1 MSRITWQNVA
11 APDFRAA
18 LSGVGQAGD
27 LFGQAASQ
35 FSGAMGDIA
44 ARGRRDASNAAM
56 EAALAYTDV
65 GSWEQAMAEQGL
77 GALGIRPEQATN
89 DLLNF
94 VSGRR
99 DDLSQNA
106 RDDQTLAQNQFT
118 LGRDQYNFGRTQL
131 TNERADQ
138 ALLDTETDEALRLK
152 VLGDVQ
158 GIADGTSTKEEATRA
173 IINGAGDPVMEQMM
187 LQALD
192 TIPDATW
199 QAGSN
204 FEGTG
209 VLDPEIGVIGRT
221 IDTIDSN
228 LVLEQSRN
236 PTLALY
242 TESLQSAQGYAS
254 PMDGMIDRLNA
265 KIDPNDPDSEGMV
278 ERSSGELARIY
289 NDMGKEFPN
298 VPKNMI
304 ATVIENNLEE
314 TGMGW
319 IFDNELK
326 PDLSRVRD
334 QLNQVNTPEQLNM
347 LQQERAAIDR
357 RTNENREVR
366 ETYERVVQKFE
377 LANTREDPEQVAAAR
392 RDIQALA
399 ETLKGEMEA
408 QGASA
413 AEAEAAAAQML
424 AEAEAEANP
433 TVLDQPINVGA
444 LLDQAVGNTSEFV
457 NDSDVLNVGRG
468 VTTQGGFNAAV
479 NGAAGSF
486 ERALTPWA
494 ESGVRR
500 KLNDLMGATYEGGIP
515 DSTPV
520 DMNREV
526 QQSVYSTLPPAEKR
540 RVDAMSPPERE
551 AYLLS
556 KLEKGP
562 PSMTPGRY

>member
-18 LSGVGQAGD
+18 IAGVGQAGD
-27 LFGQAASQ
+27 LFSKAAGQ

-44 ARGRRDASNAAM
+44 TRGRRDASKEAM

-65 GSWEQAMAEQGL
+65 GSWEQAMASQGL
-77 GALGIRPEQATN
+77 GALGIRPDQAN
-89 DLLNF
+89 AGLMDF
-94 VSGRR
+94 VMGRR
-99 DDLSQNA
+99 DDLA
-106 RDDQTLAQNQFT
+106 GYTADDAGLAQDALNLQQDQYSF
-118 LGRDQYNFGRTQL
+118 GRDQLADQ
-131 TNERADQ
+131 RADQ
-138 ALLDTETDEALRLK
+138 ALLDTETDEALRLQ
-152 VLGDVQ
+152 VLSDVQ

-173 IINGAGDPVMEQMM
+173 IINGAADPVMEQMM

-199 QAGSN
+199 QVGSD

-209 VLDPEIGVIGRT
+209 VLDPEVGLLGRT
-221 IDTIDSN
+221 IDAMDSS

-278 ERSSGELARIY
+278 ERSSGELARVY
-289 NDMGKEFPN
+289 NDMSKEFPN

-304 ATVIENNLEE
+304 AAVIENNLEE

-334 QLNQVNTPEQLNM
+334 QLNLVNTPEQLNM
-347 LQQERAAIDR
+347 LQQERAEIDR

-377 LANTREDPEQVAAAR
+377 LANTRGDPEQVAAAR
-392 RDIQALA
+392 RDIAALA

-413 AEAEAAAAQML
+413 AEAEAAAAQMI

-433 TVLDQPINVGA
+433 ENGNFINIPGFDQPVNVGA
-444 LLDQAVGNTSEFV
+444 LLDQAVNAGRA
-457 NDSDVLNVGRG
+457 NVTPRPN
-468 VTTQGGFNAAV
+468 GFTV
-479 NGAAGSF
+479 
-486 ERALTPWA
+486 E
-494 ESGVRR
+494 
-500 KLNDLMGATYEGGIP
+500 D
-515 DSTPV
+515 
-520 DMNREV
+520 
-526 QQSVYSTLPPAEKR
+526 
-540 RVDAMSPPERE
+540 MSPAQRAWFE
-551 AYLLS
+551 AASEEDRAALLS
-556 KLEKGP
+556 GGAP
-562 PSMTPGRY
+562 AR